1 MHLPASLG
9 IECGH
14 GKHHR
19 HQASLGQTLCALCV
33 GGLLGLEAT
42 SLVNPERYVD
52 GISVVSVH
60 RD

>member
-1 MHLPASLG
+1 
-9 IECGH
+9 
-14 GKHHR
+14 
-19 HQASLGQTLCALCV
+19 LGQTLCALCV

-52 GISVVSVH
+52 GISVASVH